1 MPSASASSVPPAA
14 ERPSLFLSYSSEDR
28 AATRSLRDALEAA
41 GLEVWYDENELGGGD
56 AWDQKIRRQIR
67 ECRYFMPVISAS
79 TERRSEGYFRRE
91 WKLAVERTHDMA
103 DDVLFL
109 VPVVIDT
116 TGDGGARVPEKFLTV
131 QWLRVPGG
139 QPGPALDALARR
151 LLTGET
157 TPPPRPPPVLGGQ
170 RAAPSSTPIHAE
182 GPPPMPPFPVKPSG
196 NEHKLHYLAQVLWWA
211 LTAGWLIFKRFPR
224 WVRFILVLAA
234 LSSLF
239 KCSNSGDDAE
249 PPPTRHK
256 PAVPDPDAAA
266 KKAAIKQ
273 AVVDAGKKLE
283 QNGKDNVSMSDLMR
297 AGAKLADTVAA
308 EIDKESVVA
317 GQIGIVPFGA
327 GFEGAEHDLVD
338 AVHTALFGQLAMAR
352 PGAVKPQPA
361 AGPAVADE
369 AALLAQAARA
379 GHDVLVIARRET
391 TPEGNFLAVR
401 ALKTVGGYVVWSAHQ
416 PLTGTD
422 ATAIA
427 RSLGQGL
434 LAATAKP

>member
-1 MPSASASSVPPAA
+1 MSSASDSPDPPAA
-14 ERPSLFLSYSSEDR
+14 DRPSLFLSYSSEDR
-28 AATRSLRDALEAA
+28 PAARALRDALEAA

-109 VPVVIDT
+109 VPVVIDS
-116 TGDGGARVPEKFLTV
+116 TGDGGARVPERFLTV

-139 QPGPALDALARR
+139 QPGPALEALARR
-151 LLTGET
+151 LLTVET
-157 TPPPRPPPVLGGQ
+157 TPPPRPPPVMGSQ
-170 RAAPSSTPIHAE
+170 RPARPPVHAE
-182 GPPPMPPFPVKPSG
+182 GPPPMPPFPIKPSG
-196 NEHKLHYLAQVLWWA
+196 KEHRLHYLAQVLWWTI
-211 LTAGWLIFKRFPR
+211 TAAWLIFKRFPR

-239 KCSNSGDDAE
+239 KCSNSGEDGE
-249 PPPTRHK
+249 PPPTKHK
-256 PAVPDPDAAA
+256 PAAPDSDAAA
-266 KKAAIKQ
+266 KKEAIKQ

-308 EIDKESVVA
+308 EIDKENVVA
-317 GQIGIVPFGA
+317 GQIGIVPFGP
-327 GFEGAEHDLVD
+327 GFQGAEHDLVD

-352 PGAVKPQPA
+352 PGAVKPLPA
-361 AGPAVADE
+361 EEAALANE
-369 AALLAQAARA
+369 AALLSQAAKA

-401 ALKTVGGYVVWSAHQ
+401 ALKTVGGYVVWSGRQ
-416 PLTGTD
+416 PLSSPD
-422 ATAIA
+422 APAMA
-427 RSLGQGL
+427 RSLGLGL
-434 LAATAKP
+434 LAATANP